1 MRDRDRNVCDAPGR
15 PKPPRRGGGGSGAP
29 PPERDVDLA
38 QERMDKARDEPK
50 LEKIER
56 PPR

>member
-15 PKPPRRGGGGSGAP
+15 PKPPRGGGGAP